1 MLLNSWPFYFTATY
15 SSNSPTIFIL
25 RSLFPPRSTTK
36 NQNHAACHGFIL
48 LHKSLVCYFG
58 ICFTFDVTF
67 IYAAG
72 GGGDVVQLWC
82 ISHRLIVADLLVF
95 EISPWALINLF
106 TINFRVSFELLST
119 LISGARYEEEHKFV
133 IVKPLWWDNYT
144 HSQFTPASGSA
155 ELWSGKVTTE
165 RENEPCVKETDS
177 TTRLV
182 LLGWVIG
189 TAQLIYY
196 STVYNVSLFIS
207 CTEHTY
213 IDSSLSSAVL
223 W

>member
-1 MLLNSWPFYFTATY
+1 MLLNSWPFYSTATY

-72 GGGDVVQLWC
+72 GGGDAVQLWC

-95 EISPWALINLF
+95 EISPWAVINLF

-119 LISGARYEEEHKFV
+119 LISGARRMK
-133 IVKPLWWDNYT
+133 K
-144 HSQFTPASGSA
+144 
-155 ELWSGKVTTE
+155 
-165 RENEPCVKETDS
+165 S
-177 TTRLV
+177 TNSW
-182 LLGWVIG
+182 LLSRYGEIII
-189 TAQLIYY
+189 LP
-196 STVYNVSLFIS
+196 VSLLLPRGLLNS
-207 CTEHTY
+207 EAEK
-213 IDSSLSSAVL
+213 SPRREKMNREKRSA
-223 W
+223 